1 VKLIQAAALL
11 ILAAAPAAARK
22 KDKAP
27 PPAPAAAASAAAP
40 AEKATMDDGRKRI
53 EAYLAQRGKKLEDA
67 YAARMAFS
75 ARENLRW
82 EEFWG
87 QERDVRKTFELRTAR
102 QVVDLFSTLET
113 IDPKNHAATIADFE
127 KLRANM
133 VKSFEAQQKA
143 KMEEFFSVREAR
155 YRQFAAE
162 QEKDR
167 SAFASDAEAAWLDD
181 KNFLKSIQADDAGN
195 GSAKR

>member
-1 VKLIQAAALL
+1 MKPIHAVVVLL
-11 ILAAAPAAARK
+11 GLAAAPAAARK
-22 KDKAP
+22 NEKA
-27 PPAPAAAASAAAP
+27 PAPAAAPSAAA
-40 AEKATMDDGRKRI
+40 EDKATMNDGRKRI

-67 YAARMAFS
+67 YAARAAFS
-75 ARENLRW
+75 AREALRW

-113 IDPKNHAATIADFE
+113 IDAKSHASTIADFE

-133 VKSFEAQQKA
+133 VKSFEAQRKE
-143 KMEEFFSVREAR
+143 KMQEFFSEREAR
-155 YRQFAAE
+155 FREFAGQ

-167 SAFASDAEAAWLDD
+167 ASFASDADTAWAED
-181 KNFLKSIQADDAGN
+181 KEFLKSIQSGAPADAA
-195 GSAKR
+195 SKR